1 MGSRWGL
8 PFYLLPLLARN
19 TGGAMLLML
28 CVMLLVCLA
37 AGFLYGS
44 RLRLWPVCVPCRVC
58 SVCVHRFY
66 LLHRPKI
73 TQAQNER
80 GSPDPVCDPGCRRKK
95 RQNTEQAEKPP
106 HRAGRGLF
114 VPALWI
120 SRRLGP
126 IRFLRFLRWM
136 RVLRRVCFLR
146 IVQILGRNR
155 SLFRIRILRGAPVP
169 CFIIYRKRIVRRHH
183 AQIKIVY
190 PSRIP
195 RLAHRFFRAVRFMN
209 NFISHPA
216 IMLQL
221 L

>member
-1 MGSRWGL
+1 MGSHWGL

-80 GSPDPVCDPGCRRKK
+80 GSPD
-95 RQNTEQAEKPP
+95 
-106 HRAGRGLF
+106 
-114 VPALWI
+114 
-120 SRRLGP
+120 
-126 IRFLRFLRWM
+126 RFLRWM

-183 AQIKIVY
+183 AQIKIVD